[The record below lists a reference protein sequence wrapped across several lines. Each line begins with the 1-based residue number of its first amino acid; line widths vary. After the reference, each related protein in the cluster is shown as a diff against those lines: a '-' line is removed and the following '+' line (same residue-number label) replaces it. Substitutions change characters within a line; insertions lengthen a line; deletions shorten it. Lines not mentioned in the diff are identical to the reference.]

1 MLGRRFSQLFFSFRS
16 LEGISKLV
24 VRAWLWLPA
33 LPAAVFC
40 WTYCIWKRW
49 KPQPQLFPELFLRL
63 VRQDRLA
70 RLPSNKFEIQE
81 QGKAMKVTR
90 RIGTIASLAMLAFF
104 AAMSSDAYGHQWTLK
119 LNGKQTQVEAKVVDF
134 DGQQVLLEAKNGAR
148 KAFKI
153 NELNDTD
160 MHYLKDLLV
169 TRQTAV
175 QEKMSRQ
182 KLAMQETELE
192 MQHYDLWELQ
202 LTAPNGNSITRRYL
216 ARSNMEASWYAVGEF
231 PNARVG
237 TARKL
242 RRRGRDFT

>member
-1 MLGRRFSQLFFSFRS
+1 MALASSASSRRFY
-16 LEGISKLV
+16 
-24 VRAWLWLPA
+24 
-33 LPAAVFC
+33 

-90 RIGTIASLAMLAFF
+90 RIGTIASLAM
-104 AAMSSDAYGHQWTLK
+104 
-119 LNGKQTQVEAKVVDF
+119 
-134 DGQQVLLEAKNGAR
+134 
-148 KAFKI
+148 
-153 NELNDTD
+153 
-160 MHYLKDLLV
+160 
-169 TRQTAV
+169 
-175 QEKMSRQ
+175 
-182 KLAMQETELE
+182 
-192 MQHYDLWELQ
+192 WELQ